1 MGFKEYI
8 LQKVLER
15 EGKKMLDK
23 LEGKK
28 TYAIMGVTI
37 LLAALDGYNEY
48 CNGAGACKAFDVP
61 TWAYA
66 VLASLGIYSRSV
78 VKPKA

>member
-1 MGFKEYI
+1 MSFKEYI

-28 TYAIMGVTI
+28 TYVVMAAAII
-37 LLAALDGYNEY
+37 LSAIDGYNSY
-48 CNGAGACKAFDVP
+48 CNGAGCHAFDVP
-61 TWAYA
+61 SWAYA
-66 VLASLGIYSRSV
+66 VLASLGIYTRSV
-78 VKPKA
+78 AKPKA